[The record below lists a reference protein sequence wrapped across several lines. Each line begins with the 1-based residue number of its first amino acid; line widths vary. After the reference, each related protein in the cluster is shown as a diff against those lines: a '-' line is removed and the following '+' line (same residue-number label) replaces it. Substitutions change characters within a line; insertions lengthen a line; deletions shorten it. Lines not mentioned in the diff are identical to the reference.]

1 MHPLSPDLSK
11 LPTEEITNKYN
22 ELVKR
27 MLQAQRMGNGSLINQ
42 VGMLLE
48 DYRVELSKRQQKILD
63 DANKNANFK
72 NIIDIN

>member
-1 MHPLSPDLSK
+1 MHPLTPDLSN
-11 LPTEEITNKYN
+11 LSTEELNTKYN
-22 ELVKR
+22 ELVKK
-27 MLQAQRMGNGSLINQ
+27 MLQAQRMGSGSLVNQ

>member
-1 MHPLSPDLSK
+1 MHPLTPDLSSI
-11 LPTEEITNKYN
+11 PTEELNTKYN